1 MNMLKRYCLILLI
14 LVLLL
19 ITGCKKNIPYTS
31 FDLIDKDEINIVVT
45 SDLHFLS
52 KTMVEEG
59 SNMLKENYY
68 GDGRIICY
76 NEELIDAFIYQMI
89 KEKPDV
95 VIITGD
101 LTFDGSYQNHLELT
115 KKLKKLINNN
125 IRVLVTPGNH
135 DINNAASKKYL
146 NGSIEKA
153 KYLSAKDYENIYF
166 DYGRGNSIN
175 KDKNS
180 YSYFYQISDTLG
192 VLMLDSNCYDM
203 DGDTSKSFTNGVI
216 KEETL
221 EWIEQVL
228 KYYKNL
234 DIIAAS
240 HHNLFTHSTMFKSGY
255 QIDNHDDLR
264 NILNKYNVK
273 LYLSG
278 HMHIQHINNDE
289 SITEVLTSALSITP
303 HQYGVIK
310 YSKHDQYLY
319 RYSTTITNVSEYHK
333 SINSTDPNL
342 LDFSEY
348 SKNFY
353 KESSYKKAYEQI
365 MFHNSSLH
373 KEAEALGR
381 LMSLLNGPYFEGSAY
396 NIVSD
401 IKETEDYQ
409 LINKINMKTYIDS
422 IIDGS
427 NIDHRYVNIER

>member
-1 MNMLKRYCLILLI
+1 MKIFKKINYILMLI
-14 LVLLL
+14 LVLCLSS
-19 ITGCKKNIPYTS
+19 CMKNISYTH
-31 FDLIDKDEINIVVT
+31 FDLINKDEINIVVT

-59 SNMLKENYY
+59 SNLLEENYF

-101 LTFDGSYQNHLELT
+101 LTFDGSYQNHLELS
-115 KKLKKLINNN
+115 KKLKELIYCE
-125 IRVLVTPGNH
+125 IRVLVIPGNH
-135 DINNAASKKYL
+135 DINNPASKKYL
-146 NGSIEKA
+146 NGGLEKA
-153 KYLSAKDYENIYF
+153 KYLSAKEYEEMYYN
-166 DYGRGNSIN
+166 YGRGNAIN
-175 KDKNS
+175 KDQNS

-192 VLMLDSNCYDM
+192 VLMLDSNCYSEN
-203 DGDTSKSFTNGVI
+203 GDTSKTYMNGYI

-221 EWIEQVL
+221 KWIDNVL

-255 QIDNHDDLR
+255 QIDNYDKLKDL
-264 NILNKYNVK
+264 LEKYNVK

-278 HMHIQHINNDE
+278 HMHIQHFNNDDN
-289 SITEVLTSALSITP
+289 ITEILTSALSITP

-310 YSKHDQYLY
+310 YSKHNQYLY
-319 RYSTTITNVSEYHK
+319 RYSTKITNVSGYYK
-333 SINSTDPNL
+333 NINSRDSNL
-342 LDFSEY
+342 LNFDEY
-348 SKNFY
+348 SKKFY
-353 KESSYKKAYEQI
+353 EKSSYEKAYWQT
-365 MFHNSSLH
+365 MFNNSSLH

-381 LMSLLNGPYFEGSAY
+381 LMSLLNLPYFEGNAY
-396 NIVSD
+396 NIASN
-401 IKETEDYQ
+401 IKETDDYK
-409 LINKINMKTYIDS
+409 LINKLDMKKYIDS

-427 NIDHRYVNIER
+427 TTDYRYLNIDR